1 MKRYI
6 NALAL
11 PVLLLTI
18 GAAIGKCSG
27 ETRLARQQS
36 VQSTSTPST
45 TDVGIDFAHEP
56 LWAYGFDTPPAPGDT
71 AVPQSP
77 PTRALRPG
85 EDSAEQTR
93 LRQLDGSRAAYSLV
107 DIRDG
112 HNAVDWFPEDHPPM
126 PPIVAHGPTA
136 LGARG
141 RGCGFCHLPNGK
153 GRPENAPLAGLPV
166 PYFIRQI
173 QDFRTGRRRSADP
186 RKANTNT
193 MIELAKAV
201 TDQEIKAAAEYF
213 TSIPYARWIRVVET
227 DSVPATR
234 IVGNLFLPISR
245 AKTEPIAGRII
256 EVPEDGE
263 QTELYRNPRSGFIA
277 YVPTGSI
284 EKGADLVTRGGTAIP
299 GDAPGGRKTTPCG
312 TCHGPDLMGLAD
324 IPPIAGRSPSYL
336 VRQLWDIQQGTRHG
350 EVAQAMKPVVA
361 NLTGED
367 LVAIVAYVSSR
378 PGR

>member
-6 NALAL
+6 SALAL
-11 PVLLLTI
+11 AVVLVTM
-18 GAAIGKCSG
+18 GAAIEKYSQRAPLTARSTVQNTG
-27 ETRLARQQS
+27 RVPLAAMGADS
-36 VQSTSTPST
+36 
-45 TDVGIDFAHEP
+45 AHEP
-56 LWAYGFDTPPAPGDT
+56 LWAYGFHKPPAPGDT
-71 AVPQSP
+71 AVPQPP
-77 PTRALRPG
+77 PTRALRHG
-85 EDSAEQTR
+85 EDSAKQTR

-153 GRPENAPLAGLPV
+153 GRPE
-166 PYFIRQI
+166 
-173 QDFRTGRRRSADP
+173 
-186 RKANTNT
+186 
-193 MIELAKAV
+193 
-201 TDQEIKAAAEYF
+201 IKAAAEYF
-213 TSIPYARWIRVVET
+213 ASIPYDRWIRVVET

-256 EVPEDGE
+256 EVPEDEE

-299 GDAPGGRKTTPCG
+299 GDPPGGRKTTPCG

-324 IPPIAGRSPSYL
+324 IPRIAGRSPSYL
-336 VRQLWDIQQGTRHG
+336 VRQLWDIRQGTRTG
-350 EVAQAMKPVVA
+350 IAAQAMKPVLA
-361 NLTGED
+361 NLTGDD
-367 LVAIVAYVSSR
+367 LVAIAAYVSSR
-378 PGR
+378 QGQ

>member
-6 NALAL
+6 SALAL
-11 PVLLLTI
+11 AVVLVTI
-18 GAAIGKCSG
+18 GAAIEKYSQRAPL
-27 ETRLARQQS
+27 TARSTLQNTSRVPLAEMGADS
-36 VQSTSTPST
+36 
-45 TDVGIDFAHEP
+45 AHEP
-56 LWAYGFDTPPAPGDT
+56 LWAYGFDKPPAPGDT
-71 AVPQSP
+71 AVPQPP
-77 PTRALRPG
+77 PTRALRHG
-85 EDSAEQTR
+85 EDSAKQTR

-173 QDFRTGRRRSADP
+173 QDFRSGRRRSADP

-213 TSIPYARWIRVVET
+213 ASIPYARWIRVVET

-336 VRQLWDIQQGTRHG
+336 VRQLWDIRQGTRTG
-350 EVAQAMKPVVA
+350 IAAQAMKPVLA
-361 NLTGED
+361 NLTGDD
-367 LVAIVAYVSSR
+367 LVAIAAYVSSR
-378 PGR
+378 QGP